1 MNRESLTLTA
11 DEVEENVVYLQADS
25 AVAYG
30 NLLAAGIWCGAS
42 GLAVAG
48 VSVPGSVDVGG
59 IIHVYSEPT
68 GEWHWVY
75 PQTGAEVDILED
87 RDVKLKAKQE
97 RVVRGIV
104 AERKRGQF
112 VTGFMDELGDEGD
125 DD

>member
-1 MNRESLTLTA
+1 MNEERLTLTV
-11 DEVEENVVYLQADS
+11 DENKESVVCLQADP
-25 AVAYG
+25 AVAYSG
-30 NLLAAGIWCGAS
+30 LLTAGIRFGVS

-48 VSVPGSVDVGG
+48 VTVPGSVDVGS

-68 GEWHWVY
+68 GEWHWIY

-87 RDVKLKAKQE
+87 KDVKFEAEQR

-112 VTGFMDELGDEGD
+112 VTGFKDELGDEGD
-125 DD
+125 D